1 MADANLFPD
10 EAGFSPRPAW
20 QVIEAVRR
28 RYLTGELTLP
38 TTPATRIY
46 LRDGLIYFAERSSD
60 GTLPIRL
67 MVEGV
72 ITREQM
78 QGATVI
84 VNGVEHVGRMFDT
97 DPSIDR
103 ASVELCVELFT
114 DDVMISVANEVVASY
129 ELTLY
134 RRHPSGIDRW
144 YPHSVPVTGRKEV
157 VQQQWATTV
166 AASDV
171 AATATD
177 KAAAEA
183 KPEPVAQASNGHRPE
198 PQRSEVRRREAPG
211 PDVGRAEVQ
220 PAAKA
225 AARAAA
231 EPEVRAEQASESA
244 QEPDPQQTQERRNN
258 LNAPP
263 ITQAVPVTAS
273 AAGTVPP
280 PPITQA
286 VATISPISTP
296 MPLAKMP
303 PPTAQIPV
311 TVSEASSAEVDAAV
325 IADEVSEA
333 IKRAFAGMGSG
344 Y

>member
-20 QVIEAVRR
+20 QVIEAARR
-28 RYLTGELTLP
+28 RYLTGELMFP
-38 TTPATRIY
+38 TAPATRIF
-46 LRDGLIYFAERSSD
+46 LRDGLVYFAERSSD

-78 QGATVI
+78 QRGTVI

-114 DDVMISVANEVVASY
+114 DDVMVAVANEMVSSY

-144 YPHSVPVTGRKEV
+144 YPHSVPVTGRNGDA
-157 VQQQWATTV
+157 QDGSATTR
-166 AASDV
+166 AAAD
-171 AATATD
+171 AAAAA
-177 KAAAEA
+177 KAAKPKPKPEAQASEPQRRQVRQPEAQQPVAQQPVEQPAARAEVKEEA
-183 KPEPVAQASNGHRPE
+183 KPEVRVAPQPQPE
-198 PQRSEVRRREAPG
+198 PENKP
-211 PDVGRAEVQ
+211 
-220 PAAKA
+220 
-225 AARAAA
+225 
-231 EPEVRAEQASESA
+231 EP
-244 QEPDPQQTQERRNN
+244 RNN

-263 ITQAVPVTAS
+263 ITQAVPITR
-273 AAGTVPP
+273 AAAPVPP

-286 VATISPISTP
+286 VPTISPITTQV
-296 MPLAKMP
+296 PLANMP
-303 PPTAQIPV
+303 PPTTQIPV
-311 TVSEASSAEVDAAV
+311 TAPKVSSPEVDAAA
-325 IADEVSEA
+325 IADEVAEA

-344 Y
+344 N